1 MSESELSPFKLV
13 VTNADGE
20 AETYDLPIGQ
30 LVVGRRDDCD
40 IVLDHPRTQRQHAK
54 LTIDEKGVTVGGVSR
69 RSRIEVNGNPL
80 PIGGE
85 ARVVLGDSITLGIY
99 RLELVE
105 TAAIPAAAPIADTG
119 EVTDEATEP
128 VRASADAWQFV
139 IQSLDSN
146 ARYVVFPDPFPAEGL
161 TIGRQ
166 DGSDVLLD
174 HPRVELKEALLV
186 LEDGAYTWQALTRRS
201 GTLHNGNPVSPDYP
215 MRLEIGDI
223 IECGPFQIFVEWV
236 GLDRPKHPV
245 DQVFSDVP
253 VSSDGEDASGDSS
266 APVTPTASGAS
277 GGSSGPPGAFL
288 PDYLRS
294 APPPPPDF
302 SKVMPPGLD
311 KHSIR

>member
-105 TAAIPAAAPIADTG
+105 TAAIPAAAPVADTG
-119 EVTDEATEP
+119 EVTDEAAEP

-146 ARYVVFPDPFPAEGL
+146 ARYIVFPDPFP
-161 TIGRQ
+161 
-166 DGSDVLLD
+166 
-174 HPRVELKEALLV
+174 
-186 LEDGAYTWQALTRRS
+186 
-201 GTLHNGNPVSPDYP
+201 
-215 MRLEIGDI
+215 
-223 IECGPFQIFVEWV
+223 
-236 GLDRPKHPV
+236 
-245 DQVFSDVP
+245 
-253 VSSDGEDASGDSS
+253 
-266 APVTPTASGAS
+266 
-277 GGSSGPPGAFL
+277 
-288 PDYLRS
+288 
-294 APPPPPDF
+294 
-302 SKVMPPGLD
+302 
-311 KHSIR
+311 